1 MDKKSLLKET
11 IEHIDIRSFDAR
23 PIIEAYG
30 RMAFQARN
38 LHNVS
43 AIFNRMLKDDSCSII
58 LTLAGSLFSAGL
70 KNVVADMIR
79 QNMVDVIVSTGVSPW
94 VST

>member
-43 AIFNRMLKDDSCSII
+43 AIFNRMLKDDSCAII

>member
-1 MDKKSLLKET
+1 MDKKSLLKDI
-11 IEHIDIRSFDAR
+11 IEHINIRSFDAR

-43 AIFNRMLKDDSCSII
+43 AIFNRILKDDPCSII

-70 KNVVADMIR
+70 KNVVADMIWY
-79 QNMVDVIVSTGVSPW
+79 NMVDVKLSQPA
-94 VST
+94 